1 MHRPSRS
8 LPTLLAIAI
17 AIGGGT
23 ASAKPKKKRVAQVEE
38 APAPRPDPRNI
49 KIDRTLP
56 PRLQE
61 ATRDILNHPAL
72 DGAEL
77 GFMVWDVEGNQPL
90 ATFGEDSQLNPAS
103 NAKLLTSASAL
114 ALLGPNFRWKTEYY
128 VTGPIVNGV
137 LEGDM
142 VVKGY
147 GDPTVI
153 TERLQAVA
161 DELYLQGLRKIRG
174 KILVDDSY
182 FDHDLEARGWE
193 MEEAPDRAYAAP
205 VSGLSLNYNAI
216 GVHLRPAYDRDAP
229 ATVTIDPPVKYAYV
243 DGELGT
249 AKWSR
254 WLHVGTEKDKYRTK
268 IVVGGRIGQ
277 RARPV
282 KIFRRI
288 YDPPRYFGSA
298 LHLFLNQRGIKV
310 RHVVWRGQV
319 PEGARLVHVDHSPR
333 LDKVIADLNHYSNNF
348 IAETVVKTVAAETIG
363 TPGTFHDG
371 LTAIRGWLETEAGY
385 IPGTYTYGNGSGLN
399 DVNRVSPAH
408 FCRLLDAMHDRF
420 DTGPE
425 FAASLAV
432 AGHSGTI
439 RNRMRNGPADA
450 RLRAKTGT
458 LTGVSALSGYLLT
471 PRNEVLAF
479 SILVNGWNGREV
491 RTSDIW
497 EIQNRIAEAFA
508 SDGETWVPEMEEP
521 EAVQEV
527 AAATSVQ
534 RPSATVSL
542 STPMSTEPAKGG
554 AP

>member
-1 MHRPSRS
+1 MNPSVRH
-8 LPTLLAIAI
+8 LCVLLAVAI
-17 AIGGGT
+17 AIGAGPAAARPT
-23 ASAKPKKKRVAQVEE
+23 KKRVAQTEDE
-38 APAPRPDPRNI
+38 PAPAPRPDPRDV
-49 KIDRTLP
+49 KVDRTLA

-72 DGAEL
+72 DGADL
-77 GFMVWDVEGNQPL
+77 GFMVWDVEHNQPL
-90 ATFGEDSQLNPAS
+90 ATFGEDTLLNPAS
-103 NAKLLTSASAL
+103 NAKLLTSAGAL
-114 ALLGPNFRWKTEYY
+114 ALLGPNFRWRTEYY

-137 LEGDM
+137 LEGDL

-161 DELYLQGLRKIRG
+161 DELYLQGMRKIRG

-216 GVHLRPAYDRDAP
+216 GVHVRPAYDTDQP
-229 ATVTIDPPVKYAYV
+229 AVVTVDPPVKYAYV
-243 DGELGT
+243 EGEMMT
-249 AKWSR
+249 ARWSR
-254 WLHVGTEKDKYRTK
+254 WWRVGSEKDRYRTK
-268 IVVGGRIGQ
+268 IIVGGKLGR
-277 RARPV
+277 RARPA
-282 KIFRRI
+282 KIFRRV

-310 RHVVWRGQV
+310 RHVVWRGRV
-319 PEGARLVHVDHSPR
+319 PDGARLVHVDHSPR
-333 LDKVIADLNHYSNNF
+333 LNKVIADLNHYSNNF

-363 TPGTFHDG
+363 RPGTFNDG
-371 LTAIRGWLETEAGY
+371 LTAIRGWLETEAGF

-399 DVNRVSPAH
+399 DVNRISPAQ
-408 FCRLLDAMHDRF
+408 FCRLLDTMHDRF

-425 FAASLAV
+425 FEASLAV

-471 PRNEVLAF
+471 PRNEMLAF

-534 RPSATVSL
+534 GASATVSL
-542 STPMSTEPAKGG
+542 GTEPAKGG